1 MYDLPDLLVTYK
13 PVSAFTAQ
21 KLRKEMPE
29 EIRST
34 ESVAAYVQP
43 KRFSENTQASVSQ
56 GGLNL
61 FIENQCQQV
70 KLITGCFLPDLDAQ
84 CSSAETQTLIK
95 HKERENNSNSCNE
108 WTMPKS

>member
-29 EIRST
+29 EIF
-34 ESVAAYVQP
+34 AYVQP

-84 CSSAETQTLIK
+84 
-95 HKERENNSNSCNE
+95 
-108 WTMPKS
+108 

>member
-43 KRFSENTQASVSQ
+43 KRFSENTQVSVSQ

-84 CSSAETQTLIK
+84 WSAETQTLIK
-95 HKERENNSNSCNE
+95 YKERENNSNSCNE
-108 WTMPKS
+108 WTTPKS